1 MPYTP
6 HWKRDTSQ
14 LRSRQDQIADEAKLD
29 KRIPRL
35 KKRVAAPVE
44 AIPKKGGPERKTFT
58 LNH

>member
-1 MPYTP
+1 MPYQP
-6 HWKRDTSQ
+6 HWERDKSP

-35 KKRVAAPVE
+35 KKRVVEQPAKTNQSAP
-44 AIPKKGGPERKTFT
+44 AKLKTFT

>member
-6 HWKRDTSQ
+6 HWKRDTSP

-35 KKRVAAPVE
+35 KKKDVAPPKPEKVSEPV
-44 AIPKKGGPERKTFT
+44 RKTFT
-58 LNH
+58 LSH

>member
-6 HWKRDTSQ
+6 HWERDKSP

-35 KKRVAAPVE
+35 KKRDVTPPKPEKAAEPV
-44 AIPKKGGPERKTFT
+44 RKTFT
-58 LNH
+58 LSH